1 MAVRLSPSRWLTAS
15 CSDPNTSDPPVWRR
29 DQRGPDRQTARLAP
43 CLSCQ
48 NRQAANR
55 NAQEYP
61 SFRPFCLSLCA
72 LFLSE
77 VVFLLCYPSVAHPLC
92 KLRPLICKC
101 YRTWISKCVCVG
113 GVVLTST
120 GKDTST
126 LSCSILLYFIF
137 LTLCDRSGGWNV
149 WRWGWEE
156 HEWRRETTL
165 RSGQTV
171 NPRDHRTL
179 EQGSV
184 IHGLWVTSLRGIGPI
199 PAWRYCWC
207 CCQQPCIKLFC
218 QSRAP
223 KISRIFPLNGNFQR
237 YISACIQSRAK
248 AILRWMTL
256 ESTDLTW

>member
-77 VVFLLCYPSVAHPLC
+77 VVFFLLSISRSSPLQTAAIN
-92 KLRPLICKC
+92 LQMLQD
-101 YRTWISKCVCVG
+101 VNQQMG
-113 GVVLTST
+113 GERVVLTST

-199 PAWRYCWC
+199 PA
-207 CCQQPCIKLFC
+207 
-218 QSRAP
+218 
-223 KISRIFPLNGNFQR
+223 
-237 YISACIQSRAK
+237 
-248 AILRWMTL
+248 
-256 ESTDLTW
+256 